1 VFVVEG
7 ADSVCCKSD
16 QCRFFSLVLAS
27 LDNMLALT
35 FSDMGMCWMYT
46 HSKADWM
53 TFQTR

>member
-1 VFVVEG
+1 MFVVEG